1 MSFDTVSAL
10 EIPQLATELTTE
22 ELKQICGGWN
32 CNNNN
37 NNNNNCDNNN
47 NNCDDDPRGHDGHR
61 GHRGHRRHHRR
72 DGGHHR

>member
-32 CNNNN
+32 CDNNNN
-37 NNNNNCDNNN
+37 NNNDDCNNN
-47 NNCDDDPRGHDGHR
+47 KK
-61 GHRGHRRHHRR
+61 RHHR
-72 DGGHHR
+72 HHHKNRHHDECGDD